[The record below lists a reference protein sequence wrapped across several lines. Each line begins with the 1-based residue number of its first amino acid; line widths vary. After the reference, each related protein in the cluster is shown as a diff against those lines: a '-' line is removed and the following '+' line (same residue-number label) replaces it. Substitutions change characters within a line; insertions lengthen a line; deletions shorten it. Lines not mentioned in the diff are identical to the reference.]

1 MQFSAVVHSIKQTTL
16 NRELFIHDL
25 SDGVEI
31 ALLEDKK
38 LVELHQDD
46 EGQDFSVGD
55 IVWAKIQKILP
66 GLNAAFVDIG
76 HQKNGFLHYTDLG
89 AQIKSQVKFTK
100 MAFDGVAANDL
111 RDFKLEPETQKTGR
125 IANVLTKKQP
135 FLVQIIKEPISTKGH
150 RLSSDISLPG
160 RYLVLIPFNNS
171 ISISKKISSQDE
183 RKRLLKLI
191 ESIRPKNFGI
201 IVRTVA
207 EGKAVADLHD
217 DLLQL
222 SNRWKQI
229 TTELKGAAAPKKV
242 LSEMNKT
249 GTLLRDLLNASFNK
263 IVVDSK
269 PLLAEVRTYI
279 ARIAPDKE
287 HIVQIHSDKT
297 PMFDAFGITKQIKAT
312 FGKKV
317 QLESGASLV
326 IEHTEALH
334 VIDVN
339 SGHKMS
345 NNENQDENAM
355 KVNMEA
361 AEEICRQLRL
371 RDLGGIIVID
381 FIDMRNPEYKKQVN
395 QLMTDKMKLDKA
407 RHTLLPISKFG
418 VMQITRQ
425 RVKPQLSIIT
435 SEVCPTCNGTG
446 QIGPSI
452 LIIDEIERNLS
463 WLAEKQNQK
472 QLTLYVHAY
481 VEAYIKQ
488 GWFNSI
494 KRKWKKQFRIAVKVF
509 STEGMGINEF
519 HFYDKEGEEISLTD

>member
-1 MQFSAVVHSIKQTTL
+1 M
-16 NRELFIHDL
+16 NRELFIHEL
-25 SDGVEI
+25 TDGVEL

-55 IVWAKIQKILP
+55 IVLAKIQKILP

-89 AQIKSQVKFTK
+89 PQVKSLMKFAK
-100 MAFDGVAANDL
+100 LAFDGVAATDL
-111 RDFKLEPETQKTGR
+111 RDFKLEPETSKTGR
-125 IANVLTKKQP
+125 IASTITKKQP
-135 FLVQIIKEPISTKGH
+135 LIVQIIKEPISTKGH

-160 RYLVLIPFNNS
+160 RYLVLIPFSNS
-171 ISISKKISSQDE
+171 ISISKKINSQDE

-207 EGKAVADLHD
+207 EGKSVADLHD
-217 DLLQL
+217 DLQQL

-229 TTELKGAAAPKKV
+229 TLELRAAQAPKKV

-249 GTLLRDLLNASFNK
+249 GTLLRDMLNASFNR

-269 PLLAEVRTYI
+269 ALFTEVSTHI
-279 ARIAPDKE
+279 SRIAPDKVN
-287 HIVQIHSDKT
+287 IVELHSAKI
-297 PMFDAFGITKQIKAT
+297 PMFDEFGITKQVKAA
-312 FGKKV
+312 FGKTV
-317 QLESGASLV
+317 QLESGASLIV
-326 IEHTEALH
+326 EHTEALH

-355 KVNMEA
+355 KVNVEA
-361 AEEICRQLRL
+361 AEEVCRQLRL

-381 FIDMRNPEYKKQVN
+381 FIDMRNPEYKKMVSQIVV
-395 QLMTDKMKLDKA
+395 DKMKYDKA
-407 RHTLLPISKFG
+407 RHTILPISKFG
-418 VMQITRQ
+418 LMQITRQ
-425 RVKPQLSIIT
+425 RVKPQLTIST
-435 SEVCPTCNGTG
+435 LEVCPSCNGTG

-452 LIIDEIERNLS
+452 LIIDEIERNLAWIS
-463 WLAEKQNQK
+463 EKQNQK

-481 VEAYIKQ
+481 LEAFIKQ
-488 GWFNSI
+488 GLFNSLQ
-494 KRKWKKQFRIAVKVF
+494 RKWRRKFKNNIKVY
-509 STEGMGINEF
+509 SNEGMGISEY
-519 HFYDKEGEEISLTD
+519 HFYDKEGEEISLTH